1 MKKLLL
7 SFPGSYSRTLRKHLA
22 AGAPSDLSGARRL
35 GRNARSINLTANELA
50 EIHKKA
56 MKEIT
61 SPQGTAEKRAR
72 ARRAFSF
79 LSQVTASAAQ
89 GEATVAPPSNSV
101 LRTALAEM
109 TRRATGLAAAND
121 ALKNEI
127 ARRETARLILQKD
140 NDAAHEELFR
150 SRHLAEEMRHLSH
163 RLLTA
168 QEDERRSISRELHD
182 VVVQA
187 LTSIHLRLTVLK
199 TQSSLS
205 PEISKRISVTEEL
218 LEKSVAIVH
227 QFARDL
233 RPSVLDDLG
242 LIPALRSHLKTFSEN
257 TSIATTFNAYRGV
270 ENQSVARRT
279 VLFRIAQESLT
290 NIARHSAATAVELTI
305 EAQTGSV
312 LMTVRDNGKG
322 FAVDQAVSARGN
334 KGLGLLGMK
343 ERVEMVGG
351 WFRVDSAPGTPT
363 TITVEFPLI
372 PLPKSQPRRRLRRN
386 GVAVAKGGALQEA

>member
-1 MKKLLL
+1 VPRIAKNSKGIHSSRANGPFNKLIAKKARFDDTCHDSEVGHARWQGARMKKLLL

-205 PEISKRISVTEEL
+205 PEISKRKNCWKNRWPLCISL
-218 LEKSVAIVH
+218 PAIC
-227 QFARDL
+227 APR
-233 RPSVLDDLG
+233 
-242 LIPALRSHLKTFSEN
+242 FSM
-257 TSIATTFNAYRGV
+257 IWG
-270 ENQSVARRT
+270 
-279 VLFRIAQESLT
+279 
-290 NIARHSAATAVELTI
+290 
-305 EAQTGSV
+305 
-312 LMTVRDNGKG
+312 
-322 FAVDQAVSARGN
+322 
-334 KGLGLLGMK
+334 
-343 ERVEMVGG
+343 
-351 WFRVDSAPGTPT
+351 
-363 TITVEFPLI
+363 
-372 PLPKSQPRRRLRRN
+372 
-386 GVAVAKGGALQEA
+386 